1 MGSIKTTYW
10 LIALSVIFIVIL
22 MSETYP
28 TNNALSDAVIKVG
41 ALWIVALIVLPI
53 QWLYEKI
60 FDGKGSYLKQY
71 NYMLSCIFLL
81 VFISWF

>member
-10 LIALSVIFIVIL
+10 LIALSLVFIIIL

-28 TNNALSDAVIKVG
+28 ADNALSDAAIKVG
-41 ALWIVALIVLPI
+41 ALWMVTLIVLPI
-53 QWLYEKI
+53 QWLYGKI
-60 FDGKGSYLKQY
+60 FDSKGSYLKQY
-71 NYMLSCIFLL
+71 NYMLSFMFLL